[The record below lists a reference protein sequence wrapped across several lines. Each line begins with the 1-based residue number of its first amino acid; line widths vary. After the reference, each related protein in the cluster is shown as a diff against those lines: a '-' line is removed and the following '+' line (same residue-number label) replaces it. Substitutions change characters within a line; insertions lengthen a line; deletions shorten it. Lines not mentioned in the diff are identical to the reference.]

1 MFFNEHNLHVGFL
14 KPLNYNY
21 LLDRL
26 ISPIN
31 YRRGQL
37 IRSLQ
42 SIYMH
47 CIYNECVYVI
57 IGAYIAR
64 FRYMTF
70 AFHMA
75 DFYEFLVKEY
85 TYICKGTH
93 NHLYQQEVAT

>member
-1 MFFNEHNLHVGFL
+1 
-14 KPLNYNY
+14 
-21 LLDRL
+21 
-26 ISPIN
+26 
-31 YRRGQL
+31 
-37 IRSLQ
+37 
-42 SIYMH
+42 MH

-85 TYICKGTH
+85 AYICKGTH
-93 NHLYQQEVAT
+93 HLYQQEVAT